1 MGIKG
6 RESNIHEREKIQTLC
21 GGRKLADVEVEE
33 EVLSWI
39 QKRPSNMLHV
49 SRKPIMFEARPIY
62 HEKCGDNEQLEAVF
76 VASNGWL
83 MKFTKRNNTH
93 LRKDEQQ

>member
-1 MGIKG
+1 
-6 RESNIHEREKIQTLC
+6 
-21 GGRKLADVEVEE
+21 
-33 EVLSWI
+33 
-39 QKRPSNMLHV
+39 MLHV